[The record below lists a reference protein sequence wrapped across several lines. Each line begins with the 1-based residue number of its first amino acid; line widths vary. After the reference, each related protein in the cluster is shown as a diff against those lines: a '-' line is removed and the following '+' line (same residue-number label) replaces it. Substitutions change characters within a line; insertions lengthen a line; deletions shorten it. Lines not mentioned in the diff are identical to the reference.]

1 MSVAIRT
8 ATRIQ
13 DQDDAPSLGAGQDG
27 YALTWDNA
35 SGAFVATALTGSGL
49 AADGSVTGA
58 TSQAQAFTNGIIGPT
73 WKPVTDSTAAL
84 QLQNAAGT
92 AILTVDTINSRI
104 GIGNASPSYALDV
117 ATSIRVPQDTG
128 MYITGD
134 TKATSTYDAS
144 WGHLYANITFQPVA
158 TNKDLVFKFKPSGT
172 ADSGVMEFFNDK
184 NDLTNYS
191 RVIFKSFSD
200 RFWIRGQK
208 GGTGA
213 YMPIYIGANSTET
226 QLALPID
233 GRVGVGLIAPDSQL
247 HVQLDDAATNAVS
260 QLLTLSH
267 NTSGTAA
274 AGFGSGVL
282 WELKSSTTADQSA
295 ARVQALWYEATHA
308 TRKADLVLT
317 AYDTAEREGLRIRGD
332 GSEPA
337 IGFYG
342 VTPIARATLATG
354 AGASVDD
361 VITALQNLG
370 LVKQS

>member
-1 MSVAIRT
+1 
-8 ATRIQ
+8 
-13 DQDDAPSLGAGQDG
+13 
-27 YALTWDNA
+27 
-35 SGAFVATALTGSGL
+35 
-49 AADGSVTGA
+49 
-58 TSQAQAFTNGIIGPT
+58 
-73 WKPVTDSTAAL
+73 
-84 QLQNAAGT
+84 
-92 AILTVDTINSRI
+92 
-104 GIGNASPSYALDV
+104 
-117 ATSIRVPQDTG
+117 
-128 MYITGD
+128 
-134 TKATSTYDAS
+134 
-144 WGHLYANITFQPVA
+144 
-158 TNKDLVFKFKPSGT
+158 
-172 ADSGVMEFFNDK
+172 MEFFNDK